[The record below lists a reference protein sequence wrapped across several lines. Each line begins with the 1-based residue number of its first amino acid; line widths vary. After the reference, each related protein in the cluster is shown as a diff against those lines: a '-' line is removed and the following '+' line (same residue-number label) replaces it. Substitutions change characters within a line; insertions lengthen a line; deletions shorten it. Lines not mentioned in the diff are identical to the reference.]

1 MVDPPK
7 TLMVNIAKTI
17 DYLFLKTKE
26 ISLLFVNISIVII
39 IVTILALVL
48 VNYGNR

>member
-26 ISLLFVNISIVII
+26 ISLLFVNII